1 MVEVVGWDLDSS
13 VSSTLHRRHLIPEIR
28 AGRKTWHDYSVLCL
42 DDPPIEGAVA
52 LMGLMTQMNPRVGH
66 VAISGRSVQAL
77 RLTQQ
82 WAVNHKVPFS
92 RYMLRPD
99 DTENGDWKVACI
111 RQLFREGHT
120 VRLFVED
127 WAPVAQRIR
136 EQTDVPVLGVNPF
149 DPDTCLV
156 GRAQL
161 AMELDG
167 ISKGAGIWPSRD
179 RAPELAEYLF
189 SRLAGEH
196 A

>member
-13 VSSTLHRRHLIPEIR
+13 VGSTMHRRHLIPEIR

-42 DDPPIEGAVA
+42 DDEPIEGAVA
-52 LMGLMTQMNPRVGH
+52 LMRLMTQMNPRVGH
-66 VAISGRSVQAL
+66 VAISGRSVRAL
-77 RLTQQ
+77 SLTQQ
-82 WAVNHKVPFS
+82 WAERHRVPFS

-99 DTENGDWKVACI
+99 DEDNGKWKVRCI
-111 RQLFREGHT
+111 RQLEDEGHT

-127 WAPVAQRIR
+127 WAPAARYIR
-136 EQTDVPVLGVNPF
+136 EQTGVPVLGVNPF

-161 AMELDG
+161 AMEMEQAWDSCYVG
-167 ISKGAGIWPSRD
+167 PR
-179 RAPELAEYLF
+179 ELAVTVF
-189 SRLAGEH
+189 ARLAGEH